1 MTTHSRHPRSNK
13 KGTVLR
19 DQPPLAACLQASG
32 SLQRPRT
39 PRLASPAPIPARKC
53 EAARGA
59 AHALLLSASAQ
70 NFEPVH
76 VKLSLPVQSGI
87 ELWETLGSDD
97 CGGWARAL
105 FFFST
110 FPHPL
115 SPVLSFGSSSFLL
128 PLGAGLSPRPVSPP
142 LVYAIC
148 WGGGDRRGCPVFTRG
163 TARRG
168 RNFDTG
174 KNENKYLNTD
184 ARIRCW
190 DTRTSGSRGGWSGR
204 R

>member
-1 MTTHSRHPRSNK
+1 MWTALRARRLPRRHGGRLGSQAVPHAGPQTMTTDSRHPRSNK
-13 KGTVLR
+13 TGTVLR

-32 SLQRPRT
+32 SLQWPQT

-70 NFEPVH
+70 NFQPVH
-76 VKLSLPVQSGI
+76 VKLSLPFRRGI

-97 CGGWARAL
+97 CGGRARSL

-110 FPHPL
+110 FPPL
-115 SPVLSFGSSSFLL
+115 SSVQSFDSSSFLL

-148 WGGGDRRGCPVFTRG
+148 WGWG
-163 TARRG
+163 
-168 RNFDTG
+168 
-174 KNENKYLNTD
+174 
-184 ARIRCW
+184 
-190 DTRTSGSRGGWSGR
+190 
-204 R
+204 